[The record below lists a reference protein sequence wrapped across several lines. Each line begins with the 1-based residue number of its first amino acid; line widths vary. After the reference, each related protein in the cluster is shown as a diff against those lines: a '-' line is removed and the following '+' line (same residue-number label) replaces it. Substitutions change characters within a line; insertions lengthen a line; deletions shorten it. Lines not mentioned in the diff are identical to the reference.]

1 MTQKENGRSP
11 RSARGIDNVAYVLG
25 YQENDSTN
33 YMGARIPLEAI
44 NIFPQ
49 VRQTFEEIEDLA
61 ENIADHGLF
70 NPLTVAKF
78 DRESCQHYIAVIN
91 WLWGR
96 DFSLDQTVS
105 CEEDGQEVFY
115 VLLAGERRHRAC
127 MYLKTAGCPSCQQ
140 QFGAGP
146 CHTRH
151 PASAD
156 GQVDVRLC
164 VNISPLEALFRQIA
178 ENVHMRVPA
187 HEEAK
192 VFYELY
198 SLVKQAD
205 PKYSLAQFSRDVSR
219 GPDTI
224 KNAIR
229 FCELPAE
236 IQGFVKNRVFSYGIA
251 CEISRLHEAGF
262 SEDDLSWWARQAA
275 VSSPKVDEFRETIS
289 KVITDRNNGQTML
302 DLFTQEQESEMRRLA
317 HRRVVAR
324 ELIQIL
330 WRDQYY
336 LKKVQE
342 LLKDGKLGRDDSPFS
357 ILSPV
362 RYFRASI
369 ALRQELLPLLKD
381 HLPKAFL
388 AEAEQILS
396 DNEQVLAVLEV
407 GLAPTESGLADD
419 PFVQDGSLIR

>member
-1 MTQKENGRSP
+1 MSEKENGRQVRFVGS
-11 RSARGIDNVAYVLG
+11 IDNIASALG
-25 YQENDSTN
+25 YEESGSTN
-33 YMGARIPLEAI
+33 YVGARIPLEAI

-49 VRQTFEEIEDLA
+49 VRQTFEEIVDLA

-78 DRESCQHYIAVIN
+78 DRESCQRYIAVIN

-96 DFSLDQTVS
+96 DFSLDGAIPY
-105 CEEDGQEVFY
+105 EEEGQEVFY

-127 MYLKTAGCPSCQQ
+127 MYLKTEGCLSCQQ

-178 ENVHMRVPA
+178 ENVHMRVPV

-192 VFYELY
+192 AFYELFN
-198 SLVKQAD
+198 LVKQAD
-205 PKYSLAQFSRDVSR
+205 PKYSLAQFARDVSR

-229 FCELPAE
+229 FCELPEA
-236 IQGFVKNRVFSYGIA
+236 IQSFVKNRAFSYGIA
-251 CEISRLHEAGF
+251 CEISRLYEAGF
-262 SEDDLSWWARQAA
+262 GEDDLSWWARQAA
-275 VSSPKVDEFRETIS
+275 VSVTKVDEFRATIS
-289 KVITDRNNGQTML
+289 KVINDRNNGQTML
-302 DLFTQEQESEMRRLA
+302 DLFTREQESEMRRLA
-317 HRRVVAR
+317 HRRVVAK
-324 ELIQIL
+324 EMIQLL
-330 WRDQYY
+330 WRDRSY
-336 LKKVQE
+336 LKKVKE
-342 LLKDGKLGRDDSPFS
+342 LLENGKLGKDDSPFS
-357 ILSPV
+357 IASPV
-362 RYFRASI
+362 RYYRASI
-369 ALRQELLPLLKD
+369 ELRRQLLPLLKS

-388 AEAEQILS
+388 AEAQEILEQS
-396 DNEQVLAVLEV
+396 EQVLAVLEV
-407 GLAPTESGLADD
+407 GLKDD
-419 PFVQDGSLIR
+419 PYVQDRSPVH